1 MGRRAIVGRDKRLL
15 EQLFPKDVNDREGLN
30 GV

>member
-15 EQLFPKDVNDREGLN
+15 EQLWNVNDREGLN